1 MPCFSIFINSIRSKS
16 HLSSTSMLLSRK
28 PTPKKAKQLRLFVI
42 NFYRKKEE
50 LELAF
55 VENDMKLL

>member
-1 MPCFSIFINSIRSKS
+1 MPCFPIFINSIRSKS
-16 HLSSTSMLLSRK
+16 HLSSTSPLLSRK
-28 PTPKKAKQLRLFVI
+28 LTPKKAKQLRLFAI

-50 LELAF
+50 LEPAL

>member
-1 MPCFSIFINSIRSKS
+1 M
-16 HLSSTSMLLSRK
+16 SSTSMLLSRK